1 MKDRSD
7 RANQPDRSDLISLPM
22 PRFYLPA
29 SAWESSALTGD
40 EAKHCAQV
48 LRARAGDTITVF
60 DGAGRSATAEI
71 TAVSKHAVN
80 LTLGETRQSAPLRP
94 SITLAQ
100 AIPKG
105 KNMDWIVQKAV
116 ELGVATIQPL
126 VTRYT
131 VVQPGEGKADKWQ
144 RVALEAC
151 KQCGQNVLPQVNEP
165 LDFKSWLQR
174 QDVAREPV
182 IFASLAPGA
191 RPYRDVLRDLTNPA
205 RVTVLVGPEG
215 DFSTEETQAALTAG
229 CQPVTLGDIVLR
241 AETASL
247 FCLAALRYEFA

>member
-1 MKDRSD
+1 
-7 RANQPDRSDLISLPM
+7 M
-22 PRFYLPA
+22 PRFFLPA
-29 SAWESSALTGD
+29 EDWEKSALTGD

-48 LRARAGDTITVF
+48 LRAKPGDEVTVF
-60 DGAGRSATAEI
+60 DGAGRSAQATI

-80 LTLGETRQSAPLRP
+80 LTVGEVKQTSPLRP
-94 SITLAQ
+94 VATLVQ

-116 ELGVATIQPL
+116 ELGVAVVQPL

-131 VVQPGEGKADKWQ
+131 VVQPGEGKAEKWQ

-151 KQCGQNVLPQVNEP
+151 KQCGQNFLPQVNEP
-165 LDFKSWLQR
+165 LDFNAWIKQ

-182 IFASLAPGA
+182 LFASLAPGA
-191 RPYRDVLRDLTNPA
+191 RPFREVLRGMPQA
-205 RVTVLVGPEG
+205 ERITVLVGPEG
-215 DFSTEETQAALTAG
+215 DFSAAETEAALAAG
-229 CQPVTLGDIVLR
+229 CVPVTLGDIVLR

-247 FCLAALRYEFA
+247 FCLSALRYEFA